1 MNDHKQNMEPWD
13 QDSYE
18 TGSTRPPKNHGGI
31 IALLL
36 ITVIILLG
44 VSTVMGVL
52 NIRLF
57 AQTQGPTVPS
67 VGDGMAFYPE
77 AEATTGAATQ
87 PAVIPPEN
95 SGTRLELNKAPESV
109 ANVPQEGGLSLQEIY
124 QKNIGAVVSISCTLT
139 EGSASGTGVIFSD
152 EGYIVTNSHVV
163 EGARHITILLSDGR
177 EMPAALVGS
186 DSVSDLAVLYI
197 DAKHLSKMIVL
208 DK

>member
-18 TGSTRPPKNHGGI
+18 TGSTRPPNNHGGI

-109 ANVPQEGGLSLQEIY
+109 ANVPQECGLSLQEIY

-139 EGSASGTGVIFSD
+139 
-152 EGYIVTNSHVV
+152 
-163 EGARHITILLSDGR
+163 
-177 EMPAALVGS
+177 
-186 DSVSDLAVLYI
+186 
-197 DAKHLSKMIVL
+197 
-208 DK
+208 